1 VDLDALVR
9 PILDLLRRADA
20 RDSRISDLAG
30 PDAHADAFAALGVPL
45 SLGPGEPPV
54 DPPAL
59 VRAIEAIIARSVRT
73 LHPRFFNQNF
83 AGADPI
89 AVVGDFLGA
98 ALNTTMATY
107 EAAPVFTLME
117 RQVLARLAALAG
129 WSMHEGLFVP
139 GGSFSNLYALQLAR
153 LRIDPDAR
161 ERGHDGAALV
171 AFTSA
176 HGHYSLE
183 KSVVLL
189 GLGRRALIKVACD
202 ERGRM
207 RPDALAGAIDHALA
221 RGQRPFFVNATAG
234 TTVLGGFD
242 PLPALADLAE
252 RHGLWLHV
260 DGSFGASALFSPAQ
274 AHRMAGV
281 ERADSLAWNLHKML
295 GATQQCA
302 AFLVRGTGA
311 LRPAFAAGAD
321 YLFQPDKP
329 FAELDSGDTTFQCAR
344 RVDALKAW
352 LLWKARGEP
361 GFAARIDHAVALA
374 DGCAAR
380 IAGDPRFCLAA
391 PPSWVN
397 VCFWWLP
404 PALRPLP
411 ARTPAV
417 DAALHALAPRIKAA
431 MLRRGEA
438 MLGFQPVDGGPN
450 CFRLLF
456 INPATTTADIEATLE
471 LLDAC
476 GREAATCP

>member
-1 VDLDALVR
+1 MDLDELVR
-9 PILDLLRRADA
+9 PILELLRGADA
-20 RDSRISDLAG
+20 RDVRISDLAG
-30 PDAHADAFAALGVPL
+30 PDAHAEAFTALGASL
-45 SLGPGEPPV
+45 SLGPGDAPL
-54 DPPAL
+54 DLAAL
-59 VRAIEAIIARSVRT
+59 TRAIEAVIARSVRT

-117 RQVLARLAALAG
+117 RAVLARLAALAG
-129 WSMHEGLFVP
+129 WGAHDGVFVP

-153 LRIDPDAR
+153 LRLDPDAR
-161 ERGHDGAALV
+161 ERGHDGAPLV
-171 AFTSA
+171 AFASTHA
-176 HGHYSLE
+176 HYSLE

-189 GLGRRALIKVACD
+189 GLGRRALVEVDCD
-202 ERGRM
+202 ERGQL
-207 RPDALAGAIDHALA
+207 RPDALAAAIDLALA
-221 RGQRPFFVNATAG
+221 RGQRPFFVGATAG

-242 PLPALADLAE
+242 PLPALADLAK

-274 AHRMAGV
+274 SHLMAGV

-295 GATQQCA
+295 GVTQQCA
-302 AFLVRGTGA
+302 AFLVQKPGSLRAAFATGA
-311 LRPAFAAGAD
+311 S

-329 FAELDSGDTTFQCAR
+329 YAELDSGDATFQCAR

-352 LLWKARGEP
+352 LTWKARGEA

-374 DGCAAR
+374 DHCAAR

-397 VCFWWLP
+397 VCFWWIP
-404 PALRPLP
+404 PTLRPF
-411 ARTPAV
+411 AGRTPET

-431 MLRRGEA
+431 LLRRGEA
-438 MLGFQPVDGGPN
+438 MLAFQPIDGGPN

-456 INPATTTADIEATLE
+456 INPATQIEDVDATLE

-476 GREAATCP
+476 GREALA